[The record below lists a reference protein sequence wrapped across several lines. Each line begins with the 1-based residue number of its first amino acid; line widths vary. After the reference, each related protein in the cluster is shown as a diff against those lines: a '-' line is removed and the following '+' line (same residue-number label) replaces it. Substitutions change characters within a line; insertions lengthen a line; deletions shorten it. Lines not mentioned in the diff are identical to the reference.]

1 MAMCTGDRFQLS
13 FAIEDK
19 EKFEG
24 LIFQFSFKYSVNA
37 QMETVRFYGE
47 SCALK
52 FCAVYIS
59 WNIKQ
64 YHPLPSFH
72 HLLERGFMIP
82 R

>member
-19 EKFEG
+19 KKFEG

-64 YHPLPSFH
+64 YHPLPSS
-72 HLLERGFMIP
+72 ITCQSVVS
-82 R
+82 